1 MKRVLETGILILAI
15 IASFSAFKQ
24 NEVLSLGEEAPL
36 ADLQMRDVSGKEQS
50 LNGLKKEKGLLV
62 IFSCNTC
69 PFVLAWEDQYP
80 GLGELTEKLDL
91 GMVLINSNEKKRLGD
106 DSMEEMKEHFSEMNY
121 NTPYLVDTDSKLA
134 DAFGAKTTPHV
145 YLFDSEMKLVYRG
158 SINDKYENKSKE
170 ATKHYLKEAIEELG
184 AGDDISNNDTREI
197 GCSIKRV

>member
-24 NEVLSLGEEAPL
+24 NEVLSMGKKEPL
-36 ADLQMRDVSGKEQS
+36 ADMPMLDVGGTEQS

-69 PFVLAWEDQYP
+69 PFVLGWEDQYP
-80 GLGELTEKLDL
+80 DLEELTENLDL
-91 GMVLINSNEKKRLGD
+91 GMVLVNSNEKKRLGD
-106 DSMEEMKEHFSEMNY
+106 ESMEAMKDHFSAMNY
-121 NTPYLVDTDSKLA
+121 NTAYLLDSKSKLA

-158 SINDKYENKSKE
+158 SISDKYENKSKN

-184 AGDDISNNDTREI
+184 AGNEISNNDTREI

>member
-106 DSMEEMKEHFSEMNY
+106 DSMEEMKEHFFRNELQY
-121 NTPYLVDTDSKLA
+121 
-134 DAFGAKTTPHV
+134 
-145 YLFDSEMKLVYRG
+145 
-158 SINDKYENKSKE
+158 SISSGY
-170 ATKHYLKEAIEELG
+170 G
-184 AGDDISNNDTREI
+184 Q
-197 GCSIKRV
+197 